1 MTGLESVYYVERA
14 FVECLKRVANK
25 KIGEMSSFFFFFFF
39 FLQRIGLRTPCGGPR
54 AAAAACRARSSSVWV
69 ESQESGSKT
78 ARVAKEKVETVRQWS
93 NRRRIPAS
101 AHFLRSRS
109 SYDDQTRHARALRAH
124 APAPRR
130 ASSHRVAFARDE
142 RVRAERRGSRNV
154 RGTDANFGVTSEPR
168 RVHVT
173 CDVLGL

>member
-25 KIGEMSSFFFFFFF
+25 KIREMSSFFFFF

-78 ARVAKEKVETVRQWS
+78 ARVAKEKVETVRQ
-93 NRRRIPAS
+93 
-101 AHFLRSRS
+101 
-109 SYDDQTRHARALRAH
+109 
-124 APAPRR
+124 
-130 ASSHRVAFARDE
+130 
-142 RVRAERRGSRNV
+142 
-154 RGTDANFGVTSEPR
+154 
-168 RVHVT
+168 
-173 CDVLGL
+173 